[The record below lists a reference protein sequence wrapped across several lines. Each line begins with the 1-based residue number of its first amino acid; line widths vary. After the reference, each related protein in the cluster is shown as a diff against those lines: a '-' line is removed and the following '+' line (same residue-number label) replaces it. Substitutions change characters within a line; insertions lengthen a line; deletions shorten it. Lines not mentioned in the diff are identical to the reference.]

1 MSERPRILVSNDDG
15 YQSEG
20 IRALATRWR
29 SSARSGWSAPE
40 VEQSASS
47 HAISIHRPLR
57 LREVRPR
64 WYAVDGTPTDCAW
77 LGIHHVLK
85 GRRPSLAVSGI
96 NHGPNLADDVTYS
109 GTVAAAMEASII
121 GVPAV
126 ALSLAGW
133 GAQDFGPAARF
144 ARRSWRRPS
153 PGDLPSHLLLNVNV
167 PPGVEPD
174 GYVVTRLGKHSY
186 GSDVVEKK
194 DPRGRPY
201 FWIGGNEYQHEDIP
215 GSDCNVVL
223 RDKRV
228 SVTPLCSTSPTSR
241 CGRRW
246 RPGAS
251 RASPGTPPE
260 ARSGPRAAQA
270 TAGSSIAIV
279 PAAASIS
286 TSTPIGTVNCRSWW
300 PIIAPSYAGTPSGF
314 TCSSRTSSRV
324 REP

>member
-15 YQSEG
+15 HQAEG
-20 IRALATRWR
+20 IRALA
-29 SSARSGWSAPE
+29 AAMAELGEVFVVAPE

-77 LGIHHVLK
+77 LGINHVLRD
-85 GRRPSLAVSGI
+85 RRPQILVAGI

-109 GTVAAAMEASII
+109 GTLAAAMEASII
-121 GVPAV
+121 GVPAI
-126 ALSLAGW
+126 AFSLAGW
-133 GAQDFGPAARF
+133 GVSDFAPPARF
-144 ARRSWRRPS
+144 ARALVAAALSR
-153 PGDLPSHLLLNVNV
+153 DLPPNLLLNVNV

-194 DPRGRPY
+194 DPRGRSY

-223 RDKRV
+223 REKRV
-228 SVTPLCSTSPTSR
+228 SVTPLSLDLTDDRMREVVSGWSVEGFAR
-241 CGRRW
+241 H
-246 RPGAS
+246 GA
-251 RASPGTPPE
+251 
-260 ARSGPRAAQA
+260 
-270 TAGSSIAIV
+270 
-279 PAAASIS
+279 
-286 TSTPIGTVNCRSWW
+286 
-300 PIIAPSYAGTPSGF
+300 
-314 TCSSRTSSRV
+314 
-324 REP
+324 